1 MTSQL
6 IPAPPAGV
14 IWRELDNETILVS
27 PDAGKIRVLNEVG
40 SHIWQL
46 INGQNNVAAIE
57 AALVARYDV
66 TPEQARRDVRVFLDD
81 LTQRGLLEW
90 QAGNAA

>member
-14 IWRELDNETILVS
+14 ISRRLDNETILVS

-57 AALVARYDV
+57 AALTAHYNVA
-66 TPEQARRDVRVFLDD
+66 PEQVRQDVRAFLDD
-81 LTQRGLLEW
+81 LTRRGLLEW
-90 QAGNAA
+90 QTVNTA